1 MRSPL
6 KKPAGEA
13 RVYVTVLRESVIH
26 PGSPPSRSFSSPN
39 ETTPKQA
46 TMHRFP
52 LFPVSGGGG
61 EGVKKR
67 PLWGKESSL
76 WGFSRQRKYPR
87 DDHLVRWYLSR
98 VSER

>member
-39 ETTPKQA
+39 ETTAKQE

-61 EGVKKR
+61 KR

-76 WGFSRQRKYPR
+76 WGLSRQPKYPR

-98 VSER
+98 VFER

>member
-39 ETTPKQA
+39 ETTPKQE

-52 LFPVSGGGG
+52 LFPVSGGGREEATVG
-61 EGVKKR
+61 KR
-67 PLWGKESSL
+67 KFSLGFLPAAQVPPRRPPSSMVL
-76 WGFSRQRKYPR
+76 ISRF
-87 DDHLVRWYLSR
+87 
-98 VSER
+98 